1 MVRRIVVSVV
11 ALVALLLV
19 SMPAWAQGNP
29 NAQPI
34 FTYVSLWG
42 VPRAQWGDMA
52 KVDAEVKAAVLD
64 PLVANGTLL
73 GHGAFV
79 NLVHSDGGY
88 THGEWFQA
96 TSIAGLL
103 KTNETLSTQP
113 FATAPVRAASKHLDY
128 LMISTIHG
136 SRAVTNSTGYLRVIS
151 AQIQSGKMDDFL
163 EAYRRYIVPVY
174 EKLLAE
180 GTIVNYQL
188 DTEYNIENAPGRIF
202 SVVDTRDA
210 EGMDKVRAAVGEVF
224 EKNPAAAEA
233 LGSASV
239 PNSRNDLLARITTMT
254 HR

>member
-1 MVRRIVVSVV
+1 MVKRIFVLVV

-19 SMPAWAQGNP
+19 STPAWAQGNP
-29 NAQPI
+29 NPL

-42 VPRAQWGDMA
+42 VPRAQWGDIA
-52 KVDAEVKAAVLD
+52 KVNAENNAVFD

-73 GHGAFV
+73 GYGTFE

-88 THGEWFQA
+88 THGNWFQA
-96 TSIAGLL
+96 TSIASLL
-103 KTNETLSTQP
+103 KTLETLNSRP
-113 FATAPVRAASKHLDY
+113 ALTAPVRAASKHQDY

-136 SRAVTNSTGYLRVIS
+136 ARAVTNSIGYLRVIS
-151 AQIQSGKMDDFL
+151 AEIQTGKMDDFL
-163 EAYRRYIVPVY
+163 EAYRRYVVPVY
-174 EKLLAE
+174 EKLLAD

-224 EKNPAAAEA
+224 QKNPAAAQA
-233 LGSASV
+233 LASATV

-254 HR
+254 HK

>member
-1 MVRRIVVSVV
+1 MVKRIFVPVV
-11 ALVALLLV
+11 ALVALLLA
-19 SMPAWAQGNP
+19 STPAWAQGNP
-29 NAQPI
+29 NPQPI

-42 VPRAQWGDMA
+42 VPRAQWGEIA
-52 KVDAEVKAAVLD
+52 KIDAELKAVLD

-73 GHGAFV
+73 GYGTFE

-88 THGEWFQA
+88 THGSWLQG
-96 TSIAGLL
+96 TSLASLL
-103 KTNETLSTQP
+103 KTLETISTRP
-113 FATAPVRAASKHLDY
+113 FATAPVRAASKHQDY

-136 SRAVTNSTGYLRVIS
+136 SRTVTNSMGYIRVIG
-151 AQIQSGKMDDFL
+151 AEIQAGKMDDFL

-224 EKNPAAAEA
+224 AKNPAAAPA
-233 LGSASV
+233 LASDTV

-254 HR
+254 HK